1 MGLVIKDK
9 ALEEAVTEL
18 ASLTGG
24 SWEAALLRAAR
35 DMIEQEQK
43 RQDAER
49 RFEALM
55 DLGRRFSALPDR
67 NPRFAQEDLY
77 DENGLPA

>member
-1 MGLVIKDK
+1 MGLVIKNK
-9 ALEEAVTEL
+9 ALEAAATEL
-18 ASLTGG
+18 ANLTGEA
-24 SWEAALLRAAR
+24 WEAALLRAAR

-67 NPRFAQEDLY
+67 HPHFSEKDLY